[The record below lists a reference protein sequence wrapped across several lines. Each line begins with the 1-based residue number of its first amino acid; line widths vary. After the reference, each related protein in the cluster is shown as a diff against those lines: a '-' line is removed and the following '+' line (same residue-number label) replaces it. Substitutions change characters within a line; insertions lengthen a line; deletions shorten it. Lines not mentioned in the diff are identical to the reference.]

1 MIGSLINYMNIQK
14 FSNISRCY
22 DQKIKHN
29 AEQKQAVENI
39 LAGTSKPY
47 PYLVFGPPG
56 TGKTVTIVEAIK
68 QVKYCWFGIRSFR
81 AQVVSPPSHF
91 APSRFAPKL
100 ASELSLTN

>member
-1 MIGSLINYMNIQK
+1 LIQAIRELFFQK
-14 FSNISRCY
+14 FPNISRCY

-68 QVKYCWFGIRSFR
+68 QVNYCWFS
-81 AQVVSPPSHF
+81 A
-91 APSRFAPKL
+91 
-100 ASELSLTN
+100 